1 MRRNLLRGGAVLCAV
16 ALLAAA
22 VWSCGKARA
31 HEFYDQWCC
40 TGKDCMPAPE
50 GSVTWTPAGWSV
62 STTHEVVPFN
72 DPRIRYTPKDQPQ
85 FHLCQVPGLSRL
97 RCLYVPEP
105 EG

>member
-1 MRRNLLRGGAVLCAV
+1 MRRDLIRGGAVLCAV

-22 VWSCGKARA
+22 VWSCKAHA

-40 TGKDCMPAPE
+40 TGRDCMPAPE
-50 GSVTWTPAGWSV
+50 GAVTWTPAGWSV

-85 FHLCQVPGLSRL
+85 FHLCQVPGVGTL